1 MPVEPRPSPPAEAP
15 DIDLTHYLHV
25 LSRRRWI
32 ILAVL
37 VTVVSGAAVYVA
49 TARPEY
55 QATTMILIEKE
66 KRAQTYNEGM
76 MVETA
81 ADDYYQTQ
89 YRLIKSRGALKKVYD
104 RLNLADTEDFG
115 AGPGTLMGAVTI
127 TPIRT
132 SRLVNI
138 SAVSHDPELAAKVA
152 NMVAEVFVEE
162 NVESKM
168 FISKEIMRALFPEAE
183 PKGAAAALHYESLPA
198 VVNSALIQNLRGDY
212 AQLETR
218 WGEMSRRYTAEHPE
232 LIRLK
237 SQMESLKAR
246 IDGETRRIV
255 EGMKAELS
263 GRMLGNNVRII
274 DTAEVPGAPFKP
286 RKARTLSVAAL
297 LGLLGGYLLALG
309 IDALDR
315 TIHTQEDI
323 EKRLGLA
330 FLGSVPK
337 AELTGDSADIYS
349 KLLSGPKSFT
359 GEALKNIRTMIGFS
373 AAGRDMKVLLV
384 TSTGQ
389 GEGKTFMAVSLAM
402 VFAQLGE
409 KVLLIEGD
417 LRRPNLH
424 RRFQLPRDM
433 GLSHYL
439 AHSQAPGDA
448 AGFIRPSGTPNLDVM
463 ICGKIPPNPSEL
475 LSTPRTGGLIAW
487 ARTKYDRIL
496 IDGTP
501 IFPITDALLWGQL
514 ADATLFVVKFGGT
527 NATLA
532 VKAVQKLRESEMRLT
547 GAIVNQ
553 VTWKAGSYGDYY
565 YYYYY
570 YSDYARPD
578 GKTPDDEAAKPA

>member
-1 MPVEPRPSPPAEAP
+1 MNAAPQAQSDAP
-15 DIDLTHYLHV
+15 DIDLTHYIHV

-32 ILAVL
+32 ILAAL
-37 VTVVSGAAVYVA
+37 TTVVAGAAVYVT
-49 TARPEY
+49 TARPLY
-55 QATTMILIEKE
+55 QATTMVLIEKE

-89 YRLIKSRGALKKVYD
+89 YRLIKSRAALKKVYD
-104 RLNLADTEDFG
+104 KLDLTGTEDFAG
-115 AGPGTLMGAVTI
+115 GPGTLMGAVTI
-127 TPIRT
+127 TPIRS

-138 SAVSHDPELAAKVA
+138 SAQSHDPVLAAKVA
-152 NMVAEVFVEE
+152 NTVAEVFVDE
-162 NVESKM
+162 NIESKM
-168 FISKEIMRALFPEAE
+168 FISKEIMRALFPEAA
-183 PKGAAAALHYESLPA
+183 GASSAEATLRHESLPA
-198 VVNSALIQNLRGDY
+198 VVNSALIQNLRGNY
-212 AQLETR
+212 ADLETK
-218 WGEMSRRYTAEHPE
+218 WGEMSRRYTPEHPE

-246 IDGETRRIV
+246 IEGETRRVV

-263 GRMLGNNVRII
+263 GRMLGNNIRII
-274 DTAEVPGAPFKP
+274 DSAEVPSAPFKP
-286 RKARTLSVAAL
+286 QKARTLSVAAL

-309 IDALDR
+309 VDALDR

-337 AELTGDSADIYS
+337 AELTGDSADIYH

-373 AAGRDMKVLLV
+373 AAGREMKVLLV

-389 GEGKTFMAVSLAM
+389 GEGKTFMAMSLAM

-409 KVLLIEGD
+409 RVLLIDGD
-417 LRRPNLH
+417 MRRPNLH
-424 RRFQLPRDM
+424 RRFQLPRDT

-439 AHSQAPGDA
+439 AHSQTVDDA
-448 AGFIRPSGTPNLDVM
+448 AALIRPSGTPNLDVM
-463 ICGKIPPNPSEL
+463 VCGKIPPNPSEL
-475 LSTPRTGGLIAW
+475 LSTPRTGALVRW
-487 ARTKYDRIL
+487 AREHYDRIL

-514 ADATLFVVKFGGT
+514 ADTTLFVVKFGGT

-532 VKAVQKLRESEMRLT
+532 VKAVQKLRESDMKLT

-578 GKTPDDEAAKPA
+578 GKTNDEEAVKPA